1 MNGRKLFIVFAYFQ
15 FLLYFILIASLFYFF
30 DASLF
35 YKIICSERIKYSLK
49 LSLLCATFATFLS
62 IIIAIPS
69 AYALSRFNF
78 LGKKFIDILLELPL
92 IVSPAALGA
101 MILIF
106 FNNPIGSWVKENGF
120 DAIFTVNGII
130 LAQFITT
137 AGVATRLIKAVI
149 DEIPKR
155 YEDVART
162 LGATPIKA
170 FYTITL
176 PLSKRGIY
184 ASSML
189 TWAKALGE
197 FGATI
202 TVAGTMAFKTETL
215 PIAIFMSL
223 SGANIQEAVVLIFLI
238 LFIGLG
244 LIFIVKNITN
254 IKGKYV
260 DY

>member
-1 MNGRKLFIVFAYFQ
+1 MKGAKLFIIFAYIQ
-15 FLLYFILIASLFYFF
+15 FSLYLILIVSLFYFLEP
-30 DASLF
+30 SLF
-35 YKIICSERIKYSLK
+35 FETISSERIKYSIK
-49 LSLLCATFATFLS
+49 LSILCATIATFLS
-62 IIIAIPS
+62 IIVAIPT
-69 AYALSRFNF
+69 AYALSRFEF
-78 LGKKFIDILLELPL
+78 FGKKFIDILLELPL

-106 FNNPIGSWVKENGF
+106 FNNPIGNWLKENSF
-120 DAIFTVNGII
+120 DAIFTVKGIV
-130 LAQFITT
+130 LAQFIAT
-137 AGVATRLIKAVI
+137 AGSATRLIKAVI

-176 PLSKRGIY
+176 PLSKKGIY
-184 ASSML
+184 ASSIL

-202 TVAGTMAFKTETL
+202 TVAGTMALKTETL

-223 SGANIQEAVVLIFLI
+223 TGANIREAVVLIFLI
-238 LFIGLG
+238 LSIGFG
-244 LIFIVKNITN
+244 LIFVVKNIIS
-254 IKGKYV
+254 IKKKYA